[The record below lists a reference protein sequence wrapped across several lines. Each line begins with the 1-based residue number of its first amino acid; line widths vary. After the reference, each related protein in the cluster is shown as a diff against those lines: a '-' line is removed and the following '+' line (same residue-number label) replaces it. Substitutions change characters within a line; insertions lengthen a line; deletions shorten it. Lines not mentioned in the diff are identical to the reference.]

1 MKIKHL
7 FIGILLA
14 TTALNVAAQSVSKQY
29 FVPKAGTLISLMTED
44 EANSIT
50 HLTLTGKIN
59 AEDFKHLRDEF
70 QNLEVLDI
78 SNAEIKMYTGK
89 GGTYPDKIYVYMPN
103 FIPLMLFAG

>member
-14 TTALNVAAQSVSKQY
+14 TTALNVAAQPVSKQY

-50 HLTLTGKIN
+50 HLTLTGKIPVR
-59 AEDFKHLRDEF
+59 AEHTP
-70 QNLEVLDI
+70 
-78 SNAEIKMYTGK
+78 IKSMYICPTLSL
-89 GGTYPDKIYVYMPN
+89 
-103 FIPLMLFAG
+103 LMLFAG